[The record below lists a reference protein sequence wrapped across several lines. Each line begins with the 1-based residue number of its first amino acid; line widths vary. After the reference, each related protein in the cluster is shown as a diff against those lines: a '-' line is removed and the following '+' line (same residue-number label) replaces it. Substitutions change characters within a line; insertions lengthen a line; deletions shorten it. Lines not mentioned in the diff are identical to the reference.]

1 MNLYL
6 GIMSGTSLDGVDLAL
21 VDFFEKPN
29 LVASGFVPMPEDLR
43 ANLAELLK
51 SGETSL
57 QKLGEIDHHLGVLYA
72 DCVND
77 FLVKNQL
84 EASQI
89 TAIGCHGQTVW
100 HAPQGNFPF
109 TMQIGDMNLVAARTG
124 ITTVGDFRRK
134 DMAMGGQGAPL
145 VPAFHEAVFARPNQ
159 FTVVLNI
166 GGISN
171 ISVLDPKS
179 ETIGYD
185 VSVGNALMDSWIEK
199 HLGKRYDKNA
209 EWAKTG
215 EVISELLAEMLNEPF
230 LQLPPPK
237 STGRELFNLA
247 WLEKQFANLTAKS
260 PASSVA
266 NFKLEDIQY
275 TLAEFTAQS
284 ITREL
289 SQWKN
294 EPNKVL
300 LVCGGGAR
308 NPLLMER
315 FNVLLPDW
323 HVGTTNDYGV
333 DVDYVEAAAF
343 AWLAFQRMENLPSN
357 MPSVT
362 GASQAVSLGVIFPK

>member
-1 MNLYL
+1 MKLYL

-21 VDFFEKPN
+21 VDFENGAK
-29 LVASGFVPMPEDLR
+29 LEASRFVSMPEALR
-43 ANLAELLK
+43 ADLSVLLK

-57 QKLGEIDHHLGVLYA
+57 QKLGEIDYRLGVLYA
-72 DCVND
+72 DCVNE
-77 FLVKNQL
+77 FLSKNQL
-84 EASQI
+84 KPSQI
-89 TAIGCHGQTVW
+89 E
-100 HAPQGNFPF
+100 
-109 TMQIGDMNLVAARTG
+109 DMNVVSARTG
-124 ITTVGDFRRK
+124 ITTIADFRRK
-134 DMAMGGQGAPL
+134 DMAFGGQGAPL
-145 VPAFHEAVFARPNQ
+145 VPAFHEAIFARPNQ

-171 ISVLDPKS
+171 ISVLKPNAQ
-179 ETIGYD
+179 TIGYD

-215 EVISELLAEMLNEPF
+215 KVIPEFLAEMLSEPF

-247 WLEKQFANLTAKS
+247 WLEKQLANLTVKS
-260 PASSVA
+260 TAYKV
-266 NFKLEDIQY
+266 EDVQR

-284 ITREL
+284 VSREL

-315 FNVLLPDW
+315 FNALLPDW
-323 HVGTTNDYGV
+323 CVGTTNDDGV
-333 DVDYVEAAAF
+333 NVDYVEAAAF
-343 AWLAFQRMENLPSN
+343 AWLAYCRMENLPSN

-362 GASQAVSLGVIFPK
+362 GSSQAVSLGVIFPK

>member
-57 QKLGEIDHHLGVLYA
+57 QKLGEIDHRLGVLYA

-109 TMQIGDMNLVAARTG
+109 TMQIGDMNIVSARTG
-124 ITTVGDFRRK
+124 ITTIADFRRK
-134 DMAMGGQGAPL
+134 DMAFGGQGAPL
-145 VPAFHEAVFARPNQ
+145 VPAFHEAIFARPNQ

-171 ISVLDPKS
+171 ISVLNPKAQ
-179 ETIGYD
+179 TIGYD

-215 EVISELLAEMLNEPF
+215 EVISELLAEMLREPF

-247 WLEKQFANLTAKS
+247 WLEKQLANLTVKS
-260 PASSVA
+260 TAYKV
-266 NFKLEDIQY
+266 EDVQR

-284 ITREL
+284 VSREL
-289 SQWKN
+289 SQWEK
-294 EPNKVL
+294 ELNKVL

-315 FNVLLPDW
+315 FNALLPDW
-323 HVGTTNDYGV
+323 CVGTTNDYGV

-343 AWLAFQRMENLPSN
+343 AWLAYRRMENLPSN

-362 GASQAVSLGVIFPK
+362 GSSQAVSLGVIFPK